1 MKKILVLI
9 IVFGFLL
16 SACAGA
22 NLRTMQR
29 QQAGR
34 VDPISIT
41 DSEKYDRDFNEC
53 AKYAADWLTRAQNEA
68 LARALAWCIG
78 WGWSWCGYRIC
89 IWRTSWGKIWSRSWC
104 YLWWTRWSGINTSIF
119 QPSIWK
125 LHAESWLCFIVV
137 TNSGRAAEG

>member
-53 AKYAADWLTRAQNEA
+53 VMYAADWLTRAQNEA
-68 LARALAWCIG
+68 LARALVGALVG
-78 WGWSWCGYRIC
+78 AGVGAATGYAFGGHHGARYGAGLGATYGGLDGVASTPVYSNQVFGNC
-89 IWRTSWGKIWSRSWC
+89 MLNRG
-104 YLWWTRWSGINTSIF
+104 YALLW
-119 QPSIWK
+119 
-125 LHAESWLCFIVV
+125 
-137 TNSGRAAEG
+137 

>member
-41 DSEKYDRDFNEC
+41 DSEEYDRDFNEC

-68 LARALAWCIG
+68 LARALVGALVG
-78 WGWSWCGYRIC
+78 AGVGATTGYAFGGHHGARYGAGLGATYGGLDGVASTPVYSNQVFGNC
-89 IWRTSWGKIWSRSWC
+89 MLNRG
-104 YLWWTRWSGINTSIF
+104 YALLW
-119 QPSIWK
+119 
-125 LHAESWLCFIVV
+125 
-137 TNSGRAAEG
+137 

>member
-16 SACAGA
+16 SACEGA

-34 VDPISIT
+34 VDPISIN

-53 AKYAADWLTRAQNEA
+53 AKYAADWLTRAQIEA
-68 LARALAWCIG
+68 SARAWVGALVGAG
-78 WGWSWCGYRIC
+78 VGAATGYAFGGHHGARHVAGLGATYGGLDGVASTPVYSNQVFGNC
-89 IWRTSWGKIWSRSWC
+89 MLNRG
-104 YLWWTRWSGINTSIF
+104 YALLW
-119 QPSIWK
+119 
-125 LHAESWLCFIVV
+125 
-137 TNSGRAAEG
+137 

>member
-53 AKYAADWLTRAQNEA
+53 VNYAADWLTRAQNEA
-68 LARALAWCIG
+68 LARALVGALVG
-78 WGWSWCGYRIC
+78 AGVGAATGYAFGGHHGARYGAALGATYGGLDGVASTPVYSDQVYGNC
-89 IWRTSWGKIWSRSWC
+89 MLNRG
-104 YLWWTRWSGINTSIF
+104 YALLW
-119 QPSIWK
+119 
-125 LHAESWLCFIVV
+125 
-137 TNSGRAAEG
+137 

>member
-41 DSEKYDRDFNEC
+41 DPEKFDRDFNEC
-53 AKYAADWLTRAQNEA
+53 AKYAADWLTRAQIEG
-68 LARALAWCIG
+68 LARALVGAMVG
-78 WGWSWCGYRIC
+78 AGVGATTGYAFGGHQGAKYGAGLGATFGALDGMASTPVYCNQVFGNCMLNR
-89 IWRTSWGKIWSRSWC
+89 G
-104 YLWWTRWSGINTSIF
+104 YALLW
-119 QPSIWK
+119 
-125 LHAESWLCFIVV
+125 
-137 TNSGRAAEG
+137 